1 MLAKHFAVLG
11 AMALAISPISA
22 QQLSGAPGAQV
33 ANSAA
38 EAFQALRSG
47 PMRRA
52 PGKAQ
57 VDGAVESYNWGG
69 YAVTGTDFTG
79 AKGTWTVPTV
89 DCAKSPNAWVSVWV
103 GIDGANSS
111 TVEQAGTLTW
121 CNRSTAEYYTWYEFY
136 PAATTYITS
145 VPSKPGDKMFA
156 QITYTGSEFKVNIKD
171 NTTGKSFTKSQAVS
185 GAARTS
191 AEWIVEAPETVTGI
205 TNLADFT
212 KATFTGATATDSA
225 VSGGPISDFGSDVE
239 RITQIDDTEYTES
252 TTSGLTSSG
261 EGFTTT
267 WVEYN

>member
-1 MLAKHFAVLG
+1 V
-11 AMALAISPISA
+11 
-22 QQLSGAPGAQV
+22 
-33 ANSAA
+33 
-38 EAFQALRSG
+38 
-47 PMRRA
+47 
-52 PGKAQ
+52 
-57 VDGAVESYNWGG
+57 
-69 YAVTGTDFTG
+69 GT
-79 AKGTWTVPTV
+79 
-89 DCAKSPNAWVSVWV
+89 
-103 GIDGANSS
+103 DGANSS

>member
-1 MLAKHFAVLG
+1 MLAKYFVLLG
-11 AMALAISPISA
+11 AIALAVSPLSA
-22 QQLSGAPGAQV
+22 QQSSIAAKGPEAS
-33 ANSAA
+33 SAA
-38 EAFQALRSG
+38 EAFKAFRSA

-52 PGKAQ
+52 TGRALA
-57 VDGAVESYNWGG
+57 DGTADSYNWGG
-69 YAVTGTDFTG
+69 YAVTGTDFTS

-89 DCAKSPNAWVSVWV
+89 DCAKSPNAWVSFWV
-103 GIDGANSS
+103 GIDGYSS
-111 TVEQAGTLTW
+111 TTVEQAGTLTW

-136 PAATTYITS
+136 PAATTYIST

-156 QITYTGSEFKVNIKD
+156 QITYNGSEFKVEIKD
-171 NTTGKSFTKSQAVS
+171 DTTGKSFTKSQAVS

-212 KATFTGATATDSA
+212 KASFTGGTATDSA
-225 VSGGPISDFGSDVE
+225 IAAGPISAFGSDVE
-239 RITQIDDTEYTES
+239 KITQIDDTEYTES
-252 TTSGLTSSG
+252 TTSGLSTSG